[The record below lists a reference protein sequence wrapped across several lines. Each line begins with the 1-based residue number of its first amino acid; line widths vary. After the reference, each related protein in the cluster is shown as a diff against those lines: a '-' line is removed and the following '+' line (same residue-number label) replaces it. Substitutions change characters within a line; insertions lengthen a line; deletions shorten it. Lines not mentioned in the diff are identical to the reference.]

1 MFSIGFMVGGVAKDT
16 KAAGIIASVLYFPM
30 LIFSGSTLPY
40 EVMPKSLQR
49 IADIMPLT
57 QGIKLLKSA
66 CLNLSFDNA
75 VFPVV
80 VMGVIA
86 AICTGIAIKFFRWD

>member
-30 LIFSGSTLPY
+30 LIFSGSTLQY